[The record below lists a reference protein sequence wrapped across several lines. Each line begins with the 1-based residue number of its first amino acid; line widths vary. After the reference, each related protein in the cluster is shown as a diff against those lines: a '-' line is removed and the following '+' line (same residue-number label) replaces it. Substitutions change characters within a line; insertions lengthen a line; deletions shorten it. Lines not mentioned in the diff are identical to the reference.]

1 MIIIADNLKQ
11 PTPHDCLSTKTGRP
25 VSFEI
30 EIYLV
35 LQSIS
40 CTATCVATSTGELLP
55 HLFTLIR
62 QLPDG
67 YFLLHY
73 YTLAGI
79 FPLGSMAP
87 CIARTFLLCKAAID

>member
-1 MIIIADNLKQ
+1 MIIIADNLQQ
-11 PTPHDCLSTKTGRP
+11 PTPHDCLSTKASRP

-30 EIYLV
+30 MIYLV

-55 HLFTLIR
+55 HLFALTE
-62 QLPDG
+62 PKPGG

-73 YTLAGI
+73 YTLASI

-87 CIARTFLLCKAAID
+87 CIARTFLLN